1 MLSTVLPIMKLE
13 NTIIHLIGFA
23 GVGKYTIAQLLAADT
38 GAKLVDNHL
47 LNNPVFTVIDL
58 KNGGKLDEEVWE
70 QTRKIRHVV
79 MDTIRTISPK
89 EYSFIFT
96 NCLFDHDP
104 EDHFVIT
111 EMQELAK
118 ARNGHYIP
126 VRLHCSTDENMR
138 RKSNEQRCERMK
150 PTNIDNVARHHAEY
164 EVVKIY
170 HENVLDLDV
179 TELSAQQAAEHI
191 MQHCAKIVLV

>member
-1 MLSTVLPIMKLE
+1 MKLE

-23 GVGKYTIAQLLAADT
+23 GVGKYTIAKLLSAET

-58 KNGGKLDEEVWE
+58 KGGGRLDEEVWD

-96 NCLFDHDP
+96 NCLFEHDP
-104 EDHFVIT
+104 GDHKVIK
-111 EMQELAK
+111 EMCDLA
-118 ARNGHYIP
+118 AMRNGHYVP
-126 VRLHCSTDENMR
+126 VRLHCSEDENIQ
-138 RKSNEQRCERMK
+138 RKSNAQRCERMK

-164 EVVKIY
+164 EVIKIY

-179 TELSAQQAAEHI
+179 TNLSAQQAAEQI
-191 MQHCAKIVLV
+191 MQHCAKIAIA